1 MNQRK
6 KNLKNLWAD
15 PRKRTMIIIMVGL
28 ATAML
33 LVGLLTTRGGSGEAA
48 DGGTGTRAISS
59 PSVEARPGLVADQ
72 QYNQAIRD
80 ENLERLRVAQETGST
95 VLPTLEGGSEPP
107 PLDPLANAPA
117 TQEDAQDIQVPDPMP
132 VDTPQP
138 QSVDYQQA
146 VQPQPVTPPPAPPVA
161 TGENVMRTERYGSV
175 ENQIQSYMQA
185 WVPTVGAQ
193 EFSYNGVLPEPV
205 QQPMAGQAGA
215 GGMMG
220 VGENA
225 EPAGGA
231 SFVRAGTIVPAVLL
245 TSLNSDVPGPA
256 LAQIVSGPL
265 AGARVIGSFQTL
277 DKNLV
282 LRFNTISM
290 PDQPQSFN
298 INAFAV
304 DDNLGVG
311 LATDVD
317 NHYLQRIGLTFAAGL
332 LEGYSSAIA
341 RTGVQTHITDGG
353 AVIVTQDELSSSQIL
368 KQAAGEGGRT
378 IASELAQNSRR
389 NPTVKVEGK
398 DGSGVPIGLLF
409 MNDF

>member
-28 ATAML
+28 AAAML
-33 LVGLLTTRGGSGEAA
+33 LVGLLTTRGGPGAAA

-80 ENLERLRVAQETGST
+80 ENLERLRIAQETGGT

-132 VDTPQP
+132 VNTPQP
-138 QSVDYQQA
+138 QPVDYQQA
-146 VQPQPVTPPPAPPVA
+146 VQPVTPPPAPPVA
-161 TGENVMRTERYGSV
+161 TGENVMRTERYRSV

-185 WVPTVGAQ
+185 WVPTAGAQ
-193 EFSYNGVLPEPV
+193 EFSYNGMLPEPV
-205 QQPMAGQAGA
+205 QQPAVGQAGA
-215 GGMMG
+215 GDIQG
-220 VGENA
+220 VGAGGNA
-225 EPAGGA
+225 GQAGGA

-277 DKNLV
+277 DKHLV

-290 PDQPQSFN
+290 PDQSKSFN

-304 DDNLGVG
+304 NDNLGVG

-332 LEGYSSAIA
+332 LQGYSTGIA
-341 RTGVQTHITDGG
+341 RTGVKTHITDGG
-353 AVIVTQDELSSSQIL
+353 AVIVTQDELNSNQIF
-368 KQAAGEGGRT
+368 KQAVGQGGSA